1 MTKTSWTTRTGI
13 VLVSTLGLASV
24 ASANKTDDSI
34 DTIVVVGETT
44 NREVD
49 AESIQRH
56 QANDLADIFRYTPSV
71 SVGGSLGLAQKVYVR
86 GLEDTFLNVT
96 VDGAPQTGTLFH
108 HTGRVTIEPE
118 LLESVELQ
126 AGAGEATSGAGAL
139 GGALRFYTK
148 SVNDLL
154 EGDKTA
160 GAITKASYF
169 SNDGNKLSATGYGR
183 VSGSWGVLGSI
194 VDVKR
199 HNMKDGDGD
208 TLYGT
213 ASNQRLLFA
222 KTDGQ
227 LSDNQYLTVSVERRN
242 EDGEFGVRPNWPATQ
257 GDNLFPVD
265 SQRTTFVINHRLT
278 LNDRINTEMVFYHTS
293 AELEQDRFDRW
304 GKYGADMTSYGF
316 DLRNVSNVASHQ
328 LTYGMEY
335 RKDAVSS
342 EYLGGPDAWANSAW
356 DPNIGK
362 FEEEGAVQ
370 SAYLQ
375 DHWLLSTNFL
385 LSAGIRYDRYQLDQ
399 MTYHNDTSSA
409 GWSPNIGVS
418 YDLNDFLTVNA
429 GYAEA
434 IRGKEVGDAFTLE
447 IEPGTKSLAP
457 NLKAE
462 TVNNKEVSLEYTDN
476 ALLASVAVYQSRIDN
491 VIQDQLGRG
500 TYYENIGEFESNGFE
515 LQGEYQWQQLSIYA
529 GFSHNDVQLNN
540 HDVDGYEHISL
551 ATSRGDTWNIGVHYD
566 LNDQWEMGWNYTRVD
581 DLNNLD
587 VLHRGVEIGW
597 IDETQQLD
605 KPGYDLHDIYT
616 RWQSFSGLT
625 IDLSVENLFN
635 KAYRDHSSV
644 GDYNHISG
652 WEGVAGVNEAGRN
665 IKVSTSYTF

>member
-13 VLVSTLGLASV
+13 VLASTLGLASV

-154 EGDKTA
+154 EGDKTT

-183 VSGSWGVLGSI
+183 VSDSWGVLGSI

-199 HNMKDGDGD
+199 HTMKDGGGD

-213 ASNQRLLFA
+213 ASNQRLLFV

-278 LNDRINTEMVFYHTS
+278 LNEQINTEMVFYHTS

-304 GKYGADMTSYGF
+304 GKYGAGMTSYGF
-316 DLRNVSNVASHQ
+316 DLRNASNVAAHQ
-328 LTYGMEY
+328 LTYGLEY
-335 RKDAVSS
+335 RKDTVSS

-399 MTYHNDTSSA
+399 KTYHNDTSSA

-447 IEPGTKSLAP
+447 IEPGTESLAP

-515 LQGEYQWQQLSIYA
+515 LQAEYQWQQLSIYA